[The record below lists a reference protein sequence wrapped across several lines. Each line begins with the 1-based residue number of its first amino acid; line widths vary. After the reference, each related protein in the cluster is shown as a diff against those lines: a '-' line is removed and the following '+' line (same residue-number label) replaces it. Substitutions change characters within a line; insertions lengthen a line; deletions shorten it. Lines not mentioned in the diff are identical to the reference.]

1 MGTERNGDMAGATT
15 EPTVGQFHIQME
27 REFSADRER
36 LFEAIT
42 SEIHSWWF
50 GCSHEGAV
58 MKIEPFVG
66 GRFYEDGGD
75 GRGVL
80 WAHVAD
86 YFPGE
91 KLVLIGPIGVRKP
104 CQSVV
109 TFEFEEA
116 DGGCVLRFRHRGAG
130 LIDPDYGTDYE
141 AGWVELFDSL
151 AKHVGS

>member
-1 MGTERNGDMAGATT
+1 MATT
-15 EPTVGQFHIQME
+15 TQEPTVDQFHIQME
-27 REFSADRER
+27 RTFGVDSAR

-42 SEIHSWWF
+42 GEIDAWWF
-50 GCSHEGAV
+50 GCSHEGAT

-66 GRFYEDGGD
+66 GRFYEDAGD

-86 YFPGE
+86 YFPGQ
-91 KLVLIGPIGVRKP
+91 KLILIGPIGVRKP

-109 TFEFEEA
+109 TFEFEDV

-130 LIDPDYGTDYE
+130 LMDADYE
-141 AGWVELFDSL
+141 KDFEGGWNELLDSL
-151 AKHVGS
+151 AKHVGG